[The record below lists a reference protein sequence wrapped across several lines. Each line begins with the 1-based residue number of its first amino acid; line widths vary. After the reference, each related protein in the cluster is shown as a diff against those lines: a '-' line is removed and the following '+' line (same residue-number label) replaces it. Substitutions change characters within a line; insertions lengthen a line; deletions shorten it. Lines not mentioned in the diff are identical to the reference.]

1 MLYQNK
7 LKNEL
12 FYNSL
17 STILILSGIVVAQ
30 RGVIVFRL
38 ASKGII
44 PNDSI
49 LTILVFSLLKYL
61 PILLTLTLFLTIL
74 LTLSRWFKD
83 SEMMI
88 WFSSGLGLTS
98 FIRPI
103 LFFSLPIILL
113 IGFLSLYLSPWATHK
128 SEEYKAGLKNR
139 DELATISPGSFK
151 ESKSKD
157 RVFYVEGFGDLGSKV
172 KNVFVQSEQNG
183 KLGIIVSN
191 EGSRIS
197 TSTDKD
203 EYIVLKKG
211 KRYEVNHE
219 NNNFTEI
226 KFDDYG
232 FLVEKKLPPIIDV
245 NQVEAM
251 PTALL
256 LLTNGNREI
265 AEFVWRV
272 SLPIS
277 GIILI
282 ILAIPMSF
290 INPRSGRSVN
300 IIIAIMIFAIY
311 NNLMGVTQSYINL
324 GKLNP
329 YFGGAIVHV
338 LIIVIASYLM
348 LRRNLNLP
356 LLPSKV
362 RNLRL
367 KNETRKTY

>member
-12 FYNSL
+12 FFNSL

-30 RGVIVFRL
+30 RGVVVFRL

-74 LTLSRWFKD
+74 LTLSRWFRD

-113 IGFLSLYLSPWATHK
+113 IGFLSLYLSPWATQK

-151 ESKSKD
+151 ESKSKE

-191 EGSRIS
+191 EGSRVS
-197 TSTDKD
+197 TNTDD

-219 NNNFTEI
+219 NNHFTEI
-226 KFDDYG
+226 KFSDYG

-251 PTALL
+251 PTLL
-256 LLTNGNREI
+256 LLMTKGNREI

-277 GIILI
+277 GIVLI
-282 ILAIPMSF
+282 ILAIPLSF

-329 YFGGAIVHV
+329 YIGGSIVHL
-338 LIIVIASYLM
+338 LIIMIASYLM
-348 LRRNLNLP
+348 MRRNLNLP

-362 RNLRL
+362 RNLR
-367 KNETRKTY
+367 RKK

>member
-12 FYNSL
+12 FFNSL

-74 LTLSRWFKD
+74 LTLSRWFRD

-113 IGFLSLYLSPWATHK
+113 IGFLSLYLSPWATQK

-197 TSTDKD
+197 TNTDD

-219 NNNFTEI
+219 NNHFTEI
-226 KFDDYG
+226 KFSDYG

-251 PTALL
+251 PTLLL
-256 LLTNGNREI
+256 LLTKGNREI

-277 GIILI
+277 GIVLI
-282 ILAIPMSF
+282 ILAIPLSF

-300 IIIAIMIFAIY
+300 IIIAILIFAVY

-329 YFGGAIVHV
+329 YVGGSIVHL
-338 LIIVIASYLM
+338 LIILIASYLM
-348 LRRNLNLP
+348 MRRNLNLP
-356 LLPSKV
+356 LVPSKV
-362 RNLRL
+362 RNLR
-367 KNETRKTY
+367 RKK

>member
-12 FYNSL
+12 FFNSL

-30 RGVIVFRL
+30 RGVVVFRL

-74 LTLSRWFKD
+74 LTLSRWFRD

-113 IGFLSLYLSPWATHK
+113 IGFLSLYLSPWATQK

-191 EGSRIS
+191 EGSRVS
-197 TSTDKD
+197 TNTDD

-219 NNNFTEI
+219 NNHFTEI
-226 KFDDYG
+226 KFSDYG

-251 PTALL
+251 PTLLL
-256 LLTNGNREI
+256 LLTKGNREI

-277 GIILI
+277 GIVLI
-282 ILAIPMSF
+282 ILAIPLSF

-300 IIIAIMIFAIY
+300 IIIAILIFAVY

-329 YFGGAIVHV
+329 YVGGSIVHL
-338 LIIVIASYLM
+338 LIILIASYLM
-348 LRRNLNLP
+348 MRRNLNLP
-356 LLPSKV
+356 LVPSKV
-362 RNLRL
+362 RNLR
-367 KNETRKTY
+367 RKK

>member
-12 FYNSL
+12 FFNSL

-113 IGFLSLYLSPWATHK
+113 IGFLSLYLSPWATQK

-191 EGSRIS
+191 EGSRVS
-197 TSTDKD
+197 TNTND

-219 NNNFTEI
+219 NNHFTEI
-226 KFDDYG
+226 KFSDYG

-251 PTALL
+251 PTLLL
-256 LLTNGNREI
+256 LLTKGNREI

-277 GIILI
+277 GIVLI
-282 ILAIPMSF
+282 ILAIPLSF

-329 YFGGAIVHV
+329 YIGGSIVH
-338 LIIVIASYLM
+338 LFILLIASYLM

-356 LLPSKV
+356 LLPSQV
-362 RNLRL
+362 RNLR
-367 KNETRKTY
+367 RKK

>member
-1 MLYQNK
+1 
-7 LKNEL
+7 
-12 FYNSL
+12 
-17 STILILSGIVVAQ
+17 
-30 RGVIVFRL
+30 
-38 ASKGII
+38 
-44 PNDSI
+44 
-49 LTILVFSLLKYL
+49 
-61 PILLTLTLFLTIL
+61 
-74 LTLSRWFKD
+74 
-83 SEMMI
+83 MMI

-113 IGFLSLYLSPWATHK
+113 IGFLSLYLSPWATQK

-191 EGSRIS
+191 EGSRVS
-197 TSTDKD
+197 TNTDD

-219 NNNFTEI
+219 NNHFTEI
-226 KFDDYG
+226 KFSDYG

-251 PTALL
+251 PTLLL
-256 LLTNGNREI
+256 LLTKGNREI

-277 GIILI
+277 GIVLI
-282 ILAIPMSF
+282 ILAIPLSF

-329 YFGGAIVHV
+329 YIGGSIVH
-338 LIIVIASYLM
+338 LFILLIASYLM

-356 LLPSKV
+356 LLPSQV
-362 RNLRL
+362 RNLR
-367 KNETRKTY
+367 RKK

>member
-12 FYNSL
+12 FFNSL

-61 PILLTLTLFLTIL
+61 PILLTLPLFLTIL

-83 SEMMI
+83 SELMI

-113 IGFLSLYLSPWATHK
+113 IGFLSLYLSPWATQK

-191 EGSRIS
+191 EGSRVS
-197 TSTDKD
+197 TNTDD

-219 NNNFTEI
+219 NNHFTEI
-226 KFDDYG
+226 KFSDYG

-251 PTALL
+251 PTLLL
-256 LLTNGNREI
+256 LLTKGNREI

-277 GIILI
+277 GIVLI
-282 ILAIPMSF
+282 ILAIPLSF

-329 YFGGAIVHV
+329 YIGGSIVH
-338 LIIVIASYLM
+338 LFILLIASYLM

-356 LLPSKV
+356 LLPSQV
-362 RNLRL
+362 RNLR
-367 KNETRKTY
+367 RKK

>member
-12 FYNSL
+12 FFNSL

-103 LFFSLPIILL
+103 LLFSLPIILL
-113 IGFLSLYLSPWATHK
+113 IGFLSLYLSPWANQK

-191 EGSRIS
+191 EGSRVS
-197 TSTDKD
+197 TNTND

-219 NNNFTEI
+219 NNHFTEI
-226 KFDDYG
+226 KFSDYG

-251 PTALL
+251 PTLLL
-256 LLTNGNREI
+256 LLTKGNREI
-265 AEFVWRV
+265 AEFIWRV

-277 GIILI
+277 GIVLI
-282 ILAIPMSF
+282 ILAIPLSF

-329 YFGGAIVHV
+329 YVGGSIVH
-338 LIIVIASYLM
+338 LFILLIASYLM

-356 LLPSKV
+356 LLPSQV
-362 RNLRL
+362 RNLR
-367 KNETRKTY
+367 RKK

>member
-12 FYNSL
+12 FFNSL

-113 IGFLSLYLSPWATHK
+113 IGFLSLYLSPWATQK

-191 EGSRIS
+191 EGSRVS
-197 TSTDKD
+197 TNTDD

-219 NNNFTEI
+219 NNHFTEI
-226 KFDDYG
+226 KFSDYG

-251 PTALL
+251 PTLL
-256 LLTNGNREI
+256 LLMTKGNREI
-265 AEFVWRV
+265 AEFIWRV

-277 GIILI
+277 GIVLI
-282 ILAIPMSF
+282 ILAIPLSF

-329 YFGGAIVHV
+329 YIGGSIVHL
-338 LIIVIASYLM
+338 LIIMISSYLM
-348 LRRNLNLP
+348 MRRNLNLP
-356 LLPSKV
+356 LVPSKV
-362 RNLRL
+362 RNLR
-367 KNETRKTY
+367 RKK

>member
-12 FYNSL
+12 FFNSL

-113 IGFLSLYLSPWATHK
+113 IGFLSLYLSPWATQK

-191 EGSRIS
+191 EGSRVS
-197 TSTDKD
+197 TNTDD

-219 NNNFTEI
+219 NNHFTEI
-226 KFDDYG
+226 KFSDYG
-232 FLVEKKLPPIIDV
+232 FLVEKKLPPIVDIS
-245 NQVEAM
+245 QVEAI
-251 PTALL
+251 PTFLL
-256 LLTNGNREI
+256 LAIKDPPWEVNRYM
-265 AEFVWRV
+265 AELIWRI

-277 GIILI
+277 GILLI
-282 ILAIPMSF
+282 ILAIPLSF

-300 IIIAIMIFAIY
+300 IIIGIMIFAIY

-329 YFGGAIVHV
+329 YVGGSIVH
-338 LIIVIASYLM
+338 LFILLIASYLM

-356 LLPSKV
+356 LLPSQV
-362 RNLRL
+362 RNLR
-367 KNETRKTY
+367 RKK

>member
-12 FYNSL
+12 FFNSL

-30 RGVIVFRL
+30 RGVVVFRL

-74 LTLSRWFKD
+74 LTLSRWFRD

-113 IGFLSLYLSPWATHK
+113 IGFLSLYLSPWATQK

-191 EGSRIS
+191 EGSRVS
-197 TSTDKD
+197 TNTDD

-219 NNNFTEI
+219 NNHFTEI
-226 KFDDYG
+226 KFSDYG

-251 PTALL
+251 PTLL
-256 LLTNGNREI
+256 LLMTKGNREI
-265 AEFVWRV
+265 AEFIWRV

-277 GIILI
+277 GIVLI
-282 ILAIPMSF
+282 ILAIPLSF

-329 YFGGAIVHV
+329 YIGGSIVH
-338 LIIVIASYLM
+338 LFILLIASYLM

-356 LLPSKV
+356 LLPSQV
-362 RNLRL
+362 RNLR
-367 KNETRKTY
+367 RKK

>member
-12 FYNSL
+12 FFNSL

-30 RGVIVFRL
+30 RGVVVFRL

-74 LTLSRWFKD
+74 LTLSRWFRD

-113 IGFLSLYLSPWATHK
+113 IGFLSLYLSPWATQK

-151 ESKSKD
+151 ESKSKE

-191 EGSRIS
+191 EGSRVS
-197 TSTDKD
+197 TNTDD

-226 KFDDYG
+226 KFSDYG

-251 PTALL
+251 PTLL
-256 LLTNGNREI
+256 LLMTKGNREI

-277 GIILI
+277 GIVLI
-282 ILAIPMSF
+282 ILAIPLSF

-329 YFGGAIVHV
+329 YVGGSIVHL
-338 LIIVIASYLM
+338 LIIMIASYLM
-348 LRRNLNLP
+348 MRRNLNLP

-362 RNLRL
+362 RNLR
-367 KNETRKTY
+367 RKK

>member
-12 FYNSL
+12 FFNSL

-74 LTLSRWFKD
+74 LTLSRWFRD

-113 IGFLSLYLSPWATHK
+113 IGFLSLYLSPWATQK

-191 EGSRIS
+191 EGSRVS
-197 TSTDKD
+197 TNTDD

-219 NNNFTEI
+219 NNHFTEI
-226 KFDDYG
+226 KFSDYG

-251 PTALL
+251 PTLLL
-256 LLTNGNREI
+256 LLTKGNREI

-277 GIILI
+277 GIVLI
-282 ILAIPMSF
+282 ILAIPLSF

-329 YFGGAIVHV
+329 YVGGSIVHL
-338 LIIVIASYLM
+338 LIIMIASYLM
-348 LRRNLNLP
+348 MRRNLNLP
-356 LLPSKV
+356 LVPSKV
-362 RNLRL
+362 RNLR
-367 KNETRKTY
+367 RKK

>member
-12 FYNSL
+12 FFNSL

-88 WFSSGLGLTS
+88 WFSSGLGLAS
-98 FIRPI
+98 FIKPI

-113 IGFLSLYLSPWATHK
+113 IGFLSLYLSPWATQK

-191 EGSRIS
+191 EGSRVS
-197 TSTDKD
+197 TNTDD

-219 NNNFTEI
+219 NNHFTEI
-226 KFDDYG
+226 KFSDYG

-251 PTALL
+251 PTLLL
-256 LLTNGNREI
+256 LLTKGNREI

-282 ILAIPMSF
+282 ILAIPLSF

-329 YFGGAIVHV
+329 YIGGSIVH
-338 LIIVIASYLM
+338 LFILLIASYLM

-356 LLPSKV
+356 LLPSQV
-362 RNLRL
+362 RNLR
-367 KNETRKTY
+367 RKK

>member
-12 FYNSL
+12 FFNSL

-30 RGVIVFRL
+30 RGVVVFRL

-74 LTLSRWFKD
+74 LTLSRWFRD

-113 IGFLSLYLSPWATHK
+113 IGFLSLYLSPWATQK

-191 EGSRIS
+191 EGSRVS
-197 TSTDKD
+197 TNTDD

-219 NNNFTEI
+219 NNHFTEI
-226 KFDDYG
+226 KFSDYG

-251 PTALL
+251 PTLLL
-256 LLTNGNREI
+256 LLTKGNREI

-277 GIILI
+277 GIVLI
-282 ILAIPMSF
+282 ILAIPLSF

-329 YFGGAIVHV
+329 YIGGSIVHL
-338 LIIVIASYLM
+338 LIIMIASYLM
-348 LRRNLNLP
+348 MRRNLNLP
-356 LLPSKV
+356 LMPSKV
-362 RNLRL
+362 RNLR
-367 KNETRKTY
+367 RKK

>member
-30 RGVIVFRL
+30 RGVVVFRL

-74 LTLSRWFKD
+74 LTLSRWFRD

-113 IGFLSLYLSPWATHK
+113 IGFLSLYLSPWATQK

-139 DELATISPGSFK
+139 DELSTISPGSFK

-157 RVFYVEGFGDLGSKV
+157 RVFYIEGFGDLGSKV

-191 EGSRIS
+191 EGSRVS

-232 FLVEKKLPPIIDV
+232 FLVERKLPPIIDV

-277 GIILI
+277 GIVLI
-282 ILAIPMSF
+282 ILAIPLSF

-338 LIIVIASYLM
+338 LIISIASYLM

-367 KNETRKTY
+367 KK

>member
-12 FYNSL
+12 FFNSL

-30 RGVIVFRL
+30 RGVVVFRL

-74 LTLSRWFKD
+74 LTLSRWFRD

-113 IGFLSLYLSPWATHK
+113 IGFLSLYLSPWATQK

-151 ESKSKD
+151 ESKSKE

-191 EGSRIS
+191 EGSRVS
-197 TSTDKD
+197 TNTDD

-226 KFDDYG
+226 KFSDYG

-251 PTALL
+251 PTLL
-256 LLTNGNREI
+256 LLMTKGNREI

-277 GIILI
+277 GIVLI
-282 ILAIPMSF
+282 ILAIPLSF

-329 YFGGAIVHV
+329 YVGGSIVHL
-338 LIIVIASYLM
+338 LIIMIASYLM
-348 LRRNLNLP
+348 MRRNLNLP
-356 LLPSKV
+356 LVPSKV
-362 RNLRL
+362 RNLR
-367 KNETRKTY
+367 RKK

>member
-12 FYNSL
+12 FFNSL

-30 RGVIVFRL
+30 RGVVVFRL

-74 LTLSRWFKD
+74 LTLSRWFRD

-113 IGFLSLYLSPWATHK
+113 IGFLSLYLSPWATQK

-191 EGSRIS
+191 EGSRVS
-197 TSTDKD
+197 TNTDD

-219 NNNFTEI
+219 NNYFTEI
-226 KFDDYG
+226 KFSDYG

-251 PTALL
+251 PTLLL
-256 LLTNGNREI
+256 LLTKGNREI

-277 GIILI
+277 GIVLI
-282 ILAIPMSF
+282 ILAIPLSF

-329 YFGGAIVHV
+329 YIGGSIVHL
-338 LIIVIASYLM
+338 LIIMIASYLM
-348 LRRNLNLP
+348 MRRNLNLP
-356 LLPSKV
+356 LVPSKV
-362 RNLRL
+362 RNLR
-367 KNETRKTY
+367 RKK

>member
-12 FYNSL
+12 FFNSL

-74 LTLSRWFKD
+74 LTLSRWFRD

-113 IGFLSLYLSPWATHK
+113 IGFLSLYLSPWATQK
-128 SEEYKAGLKNR
+128 SEEYKVGLKNR

-191 EGSRIS
+191 EGSRVS
-197 TSTDKD
+197 TNTDD

-211 KRYEVNHE
+211 KRYEVNHK
-219 NNNFTEI
+219 NNYFTEI
-226 KFDDYG
+226 KFSDYG

-251 PTALL
+251 PTPLL
-256 LLTNGNREI
+256 LLTKGNREI

-277 GIILI
+277 GIVLI
-282 ILAIPMSF
+282 ILAIPLSF

-329 YFGGAIVHV
+329 YIGGSIVHL
-338 LIIVIASYLM
+338 LIIMISSYLM
-348 LRRNLNLP
+348 MRRNLNLP
-356 LLPSKV
+356 LVPSKV
-362 RNLRL
+362 RNLR
-367 KNETRKTY
+367 RKK

>member
-12 FYNSL
+12 FFNSL

-30 RGVIVFRL
+30 RGVVVFRL

-74 LTLSRWFKD
+74 LTLSRWFRD

-113 IGFLSLYLSPWATHK
+113 IGFLSLYLSPWATQK

-151 ESKSKD
+151 ESKSKE

-191 EGSRIS
+191 EGSRVS
-197 TSTDKD
+197 TNTDD

-226 KFDDYG
+226 KFSDYG

-251 PTALL
+251 PTLL
-256 LLTNGNREI
+256 LLMTKGNREI

-277 GIILI
+277 GIVLI
-282 ILAIPMSF
+282 ILAIPLSF

-329 YFGGAIVHV
+329 YIGGSIVH
-338 LIIVIASYLM
+338 LFILLIASYLM

-356 LLPSKV
+356 LLPSQV
-362 RNLRL
+362 RNLR
-367 KNETRKTY
+367 RKK

>member
-17 STILILSGIVVAQ
+17 STILILSGIVIAQ
-30 RGVIVFRL
+30 RGVVVFRL

-44 PNDSI
+44 PNDSVV
-49 LTILVFSLLKYL
+49 TILIFSLLKYL

-74 LTLSRWFKD
+74 LTLSRWFRD

-113 IGFLSLYLSPWATHK
+113 IGFLSLYLSPWATQK

-191 EGSRIS
+191 EGSRVS
-197 TSTDKD
+197 TNTDD

-219 NNNFTEI
+219 NNHFTEI
-226 KFDDYG
+226 KFSDYG

-251 PTALL
+251 PTLL
-256 LLTNGNREI
+256 LLMTKGNREI

-277 GIILI
+277 GIVLI
-282 ILAIPMSF
+282 ILAIPLSF

-329 YFGGAIVHV
+329 YIGGSIIHLFI
-338 LIIVIASYLM
+338 LIIASYLM

-356 LLPSKV
+356 LLPSQV
-362 RNLRL
+362 RNLR
-367 KNETRKTY
+367 RKK

>member
-12 FYNSL
+12 FFNSL

-113 IGFLSLYLSPWATHK
+113 IGFLSLYLSPWATQK

-191 EGSRIS
+191 EGSRVS
-197 TSTDKD
+197 TNTDD

-211 KRYEVNHE
+211 ERYEVNHE
-219 NNNFTEI
+219 NNHFTEI
-226 KFDDYG
+226 KFSDYG

-251 PTALL
+251 PTLLL
-256 LLTNGNREI
+256 LLTKGNREI

-277 GIILI
+277 GIVLI
-282 ILAIPMSF
+282 ILAIPLSF

-329 YFGGAIVHV
+329 YIGGSIVH
-338 LIIVIASYLM
+338 LFILLIASYLM

-356 LLPSKV
+356 LLPSQV
-362 RNLRL
+362 RNLR
-367 KNETRKTY
+367 RKK

>member
-12 FYNSL
+12 FFNSL

-30 RGVIVFRL
+30 RGVVVFRL

-74 LTLSRWFKD
+74 LTLSRWFRD

-113 IGFLSLYLSPWATHK
+113 IGFLSLYLSPWATQK

-191 EGSRIS
+191 EGSRVS
-197 TSTDKD
+197 TNTDD

-219 NNNFTEI
+219 NNHFTEI
-226 KFDDYG
+226 KFSDYG

-251 PTALL
+251 PTLLL
-256 LLTNGNREI
+256 LLTKGNREI

-277 GIILI
+277 GIVLI
-282 ILAIPMSF
+282 ILAIPLSF

-329 YFGGAIVHV
+329 YIGGS
-338 LIIVIASYLM
+338 IIHLFILLIASYLM

-356 LLPSKV
+356 LLPSQV
-362 RNLRL
+362 RNLR
-367 KNETRKTY
+367 RKK

>member
-12 FYNSL
+12 FFNSL

-113 IGFLSLYLSPWATHK
+113 IGFLSLYLSPWATQK

-191 EGSRIS
+191 EGSRVS
-197 TSTDKD
+197 TNTDD

-219 NNNFTEI
+219 NNHFTEI
-226 KFDDYG
+226 KFSDYG

-251 PTALL
+251 PTLLL
-256 LLTNGNREI
+256 LLTKGNREI

-277 GIILI
+277 GIVLI
-282 ILAIPMSF
+282 ILAIPLSF

-329 YFGGAIVHV
+329 YIGGSIVH
-338 LIIVIASYLM
+338 LFILLIASYLM

-356 LLPSKV
+356 LLPSQV
-362 RNLRL
+362 RNLR
-367 KNETRKTY
+367 RKK

>member
-12 FYNSL
+12 FFNSL

-113 IGFLSLYLSPWATHK
+113 IGFLSLYLSPWATQK

-191 EGSRIS
+191 EGSRVS
-197 TSTDKD
+197 TNTDD

-219 NNNFTEI
+219 NNHFTEI
-226 KFDDYG
+226 KFSDYG

-251 PTALL
+251 PTLL
-256 LLTNGNREI
+256 LLMTKGNREI

-277 GIILI
+277 GIVLI
-282 ILAIPMSF
+282 ILAIPLSF

-329 YFGGAIVHV
+329 YIGGSIVH
-338 LIIVIASYLM
+338 LFILLIASYLM

-356 LLPSKV
+356 LLPSQV
-362 RNLRL
+362 RNLR
-367 KNETRKTY
+367 RKK

>member
-12 FYNSL
+12 FFNSL

-49 LTILVFSLLKYL
+49 LTILIFSLLKYL

-74 LTLSRWFKD
+74 LTLSRWFRD

-113 IGFLSLYLSPWATHK
+113 IGFLSLYLSPWAVQK

-191 EGSRIS
+191 EGSRVS
-197 TSTDKD
+197 TNTDD

-219 NNNFTEI
+219 NNHFTEI
-226 KFDDYG
+226 KFSDYG

-245 NQVEAM
+245 KQVEAM
-251 PTALL
+251 PTLLL
-256 LLTNGNREI
+256 LLTKGNREI
-265 AEFVWRV
+265 AEFIWRV

-277 GIILI
+277 GIVLI
-282 ILAIPMSF
+282 ILAIPLSF

-300 IIIAIMIFAIY
+300 IIIAILIFAIY

-324 GKLNP
+324 GILNP
-329 YFGGAIVHV
+329 YVGGSIVHL
-338 LIIVIASYLM
+338 LIILIASYLM
-348 LRRNLNLP
+348 MRRNLNLP

-362 RNLRL
+362 RNLR
-367 KNETRKTY
+367 RKK

>member
-12 FYNSL
+12 FFNSL

-30 RGVIVFRL
+30 RGVVVFRL

-74 LTLSRWFKD
+74 LTLSRWFRD

-113 IGFLSLYLSPWATHK
+113 IGFLSLYLSPWATQK

-191 EGSRIS
+191 DGSRVS
-197 TSTDKD
+197 TNTDD

-219 NNNFTEI
+219 NNHFTEI
-226 KFDDYG
+226 KFSDYG

-251 PTALL
+251 PTLL
-256 LLTNGNREI
+256 LLMTKGNREI

-277 GIILI
+277 GIVLI
-282 ILAIPMSF
+282 ILAIPLSF

-311 NNLMGVTQSYINL
+311 NNLMGVTQSFINL

-329 YFGGAIVHV
+329 YVGGSIVHL
-338 LIIVIASYLM
+338 LIIMIASYLM
-348 LRRNLNLP
+348 MRRNLNLP

-362 RNLRL
+362 RNLR
-367 KNETRKTY
+367 RKK

>member
-12 FYNSL
+12 FFNSL

-30 RGVIVFRL
+30 RGVVVFRL

-74 LTLSRWFKD
+74 LTLSRWFRD

-113 IGFLSLYLSPWATHK
+113 IGFLSLYLSPWATQK

-191 EGSRIS
+191 EGSRVS
-197 TSTDKD
+197 TNTDD

-219 NNNFTEI
+219 NNHFTEI
-226 KFDDYG
+226 KFSDYG

-251 PTALL
+251 PTLLL
-256 LLTNGNREI
+256 LLTKGNREI

-277 GIILI
+277 GIVLI
-282 ILAIPMSF
+282 ILAIPLSF

-329 YFGGAIVHV
+329 YIGGSIVHL
-338 LIIVIASYLM
+338 LIIMIASYLM
-348 LRRNLNLP
+348 MRRNLNLP
-356 LLPSKV
+356 LVPSKV
-362 RNLRL
+362 RNLR
-367 KNETRKTY
+367 RKK

>member
-12 FYNSL
+12 FFNSL

-30 RGVIVFRL
+30 RGVVVFRL

-74 LTLSRWFKD
+74 LTLSRWFRD

-113 IGFLSLYLSPWATHK
+113 IGFLSLYLSPWATQK

-191 EGSRIS
+191 EGGRVS
-197 TSTDKD
+197 TNTDD

-219 NNNFTEI
+219 NNHFTEI
-226 KFDDYG
+226 KFSDYG

-251 PTALL
+251 PTILL
-256 LLTNGNREI
+256 LMTKGNREI

-277 GIILI
+277 GIVLI
-282 ILAIPMSF
+282 ILAIPLSF

-329 YFGGAIVHV
+329 YIGGSIVHL
-338 LIIVIASYLM
+338 LIIMIASYLM
-348 LRRNLNLP
+348 MRRNLNLP
-356 LLPSKV
+356 LVPSKV
-362 RNLRL
+362 RNLR
-367 KNETRKTY
+367 RKK

>member
-12 FYNSL
+12 FFNSL

-83 SEMMI
+83 SEMII

-113 IGFLSLYLSPWATHK
+113 IGFLSLYLSPWATQK

-191 EGSRIS
+191 EGSRVS
-197 TSTDKD
+197 TNTDD

-219 NNNFTEI
+219 NNHFTEI
-226 KFDDYG
+226 KFSDYG

-251 PTALL
+251 PTLLL
-256 LLTNGNREI
+256 LLTKGNREI

-277 GIILI
+277 GIVLI
-282 ILAIPMSF
+282 ILAIPLSF

-329 YFGGAIVHV
+329 YIGGSIVH
-338 LIIVIASYLM
+338 LFILLIASYLM

-356 LLPSKV
+356 LLPSQV
-362 RNLRL
+362 RNLR
-367 KNETRKTY
+367 RKK

>member
-12 FYNSL
+12 FFNSL

-74 LTLSRWFKD
+74 LTLSRWFRD

-113 IGFLSLYLSPWATHK
+113 IGFLSLYLSPWATQK

-191 EGSRIS
+191 QGSRVS
-197 TSTDKD
+197 TNTDD

-219 NNNFTEI
+219 NNHFTEI
-226 KFDDYG
+226 KFSDYG
-232 FLVEKKLPPIIDV
+232 FMVEKKLPPIIDV

-251 PTALL
+251 PTILL
-256 LLTNGNREI
+256 LLTKGNREI

-277 GIILI
+277 GTVLI
-282 ILAIPMSF
+282 ILAIPLSF

-300 IIIAIMIFAIY
+300 IIIAILIFAVY

-329 YFGGAIVHV
+329 YVGGSIVH
-338 LIIVIASYLM
+338 LLVILTASYLM
-348 LRRNLNLP
+348 MRRNLNLP
-356 LLPSKV
+356 LVPSKV
-362 RNLRL
+362 RNLR
-367 KNETRKTY
+367 RKK

>member
-12 FYNSL
+12 FFNSL

-113 IGFLSLYLSPWATHK
+113 IGFLSLYLSPWATQK

-191 EGSRIS
+191 EGSRVS
-197 TSTDKD
+197 TNTDD

-219 NNNFTEI
+219 NNHFTEI
-226 KFDDYG
+226 KFSDYG

-251 PTALL
+251 PTLLL
-256 LLTNGNREI
+256 LLTKENREI

-277 GIILI
+277 GIVLI
-282 ILAIPMSF
+282 ILAIPLSF

-329 YFGGAIVHV
+329 YIGGSIVH
-338 LIIVIASYLM
+338 LFILLIASYLM

-356 LLPSKV
+356 LLPSQV
-362 RNLRL
+362 RNLR
-367 KNETRKTY
+367 RKK

>member
-74 LTLSRWFKD
+74 LTLSRWFRD

-113 IGFLSLYLSPWATHK
+113 IGFLSLYLSPWASQK

-191 EGSRIS
+191 EGSRVS
-197 TSTDKD
+197 TSTEKD

-232 FLVEKKLPPIIDV
+232 FLVERKLPPIIDV

-277 GIILI
+277 GIVLI
-282 ILAIPMSF
+282 ILAIPLSF

-338 LIIVIASYLM
+338 LIISIASYLM

-367 KNETRKTY
+367 KK

>member
-30 RGVIVFRL
+30 RGVVVFRL

-74 LTLSRWFKD
+74 LTLSRWFRD

-113 IGFLSLYLSPWATHK
+113 IGFLSLYLSPWATQK

-191 EGSRIS
+191 EGSRVS

-232 FLVEKKLPPIIDV
+232 FLVERKLPPIIDV

-277 GIILI
+277 GIVLI
-282 ILAIPMSF
+282 ILAIPLSF

-329 YFGGAIVHV
+329 YVGGAIVHV
-338 LIIVIASYLM
+338 LIISVASYLM

-367 KNETRKTY
+367 KK

>member
-12 FYNSL
+12 FFNSL

-30 RGVIVFRL
+30 RGVVVFRL

-113 IGFLSLYLSPWATHK
+113 IGFLSLYLSPWATQK

-191 EGSRIS
+191 EGSRVS
-197 TSTDKD
+197 TNTDD

-219 NNNFTEI
+219 NNHFTEI
-226 KFDDYG
+226 KFSDYG

-251 PTALL
+251 PTLLL
-256 LLTNGNREI
+256 LLTKGNREI

-277 GIILI
+277 GIVLI
-282 ILAIPMSF
+282 ILAIPLSF

-329 YFGGAIVHV
+329 YIGGSIVH
-338 LIIVIASYLM
+338 LFILLIASYLM

-356 LLPSKV
+356 LLPSQV
-362 RNLRL
+362 RNLR
-367 KNETRKTY
+367 RKK

>member
-12 FYNSL
+12 FFNSL
-17 STILILSGIVVAQ
+17 SAILILSGIVIAQ

-49 LTILVFSLLKYL
+49 LTILIFSLIKYL

-74 LTLSRWFKD
+74 LTLSRWFRD

-103 LFFSLPIILL
+103 VLFSLPIILL
-113 IGFLSLYLSPWATHK
+113 IGFLSLYLSPWAVQK

-151 ESKSKD
+151 ESKSKE

-191 EGSRIS
+191 EGSRVS
-197 TSTDKD
+197 TNTDD

-219 NNNFTEI
+219 NNYFTEI
-226 KFDDYG
+226 KFNDYG

-245 NQVEAM
+245 NQIEAM
-251 PTALL
+251 PTFLL
-256 LLTNGNREI
+256 LLAKGNREI

-277 GIILI
+277 GIVLI
-282 ILAIPMSF
+282 ILAIPLSF

-329 YFGGAIVHV
+329 YFGGAIVHL
-338 LIIVIASYLM
+338 LIIFIASYLM

-362 RNLRL
+362 RNLR
-367 KNETRKTY
+367 RKK

>member
-12 FYNSL
+12 FFNSL

-103 LFFSLPIILL
+103 LLFSLPIILL
-113 IGFLSLYLSPWATHK
+113 IGFLSLYLSPWATQK

-191 EGSRIS
+191 EGSRVS
-197 TSTDKD
+197 TNTND

-219 NNNFTEI
+219 NNHFTEI
-226 KFDDYG
+226 KFSDYG
-232 FLVEKKLPPIIDV
+232 FLVEKKLPPIIDL

-251 PTALL
+251 PTLLL
-256 LLTNGNREI
+256 LLTKGNREI
-265 AEFVWRV
+265 AEFIWRV

-277 GIILI
+277 GIVLI
-282 ILAIPMSF
+282 ILAIPLSF

-329 YFGGAIVHV
+329 YVGGSIVH
-338 LIIVIASYLM
+338 LFILLIASYLM

-356 LLPSKV
+356 LLPSQV
-362 RNLRL
+362 RNLR
-367 KNETRKTY
+367 RKK

>member
-12 FYNSL
+12 FFNSL

-103 LFFSLPIILL
+103 LLFSLPIILL
-113 IGFLSLYLSPWATHK
+113 IGFLSLYLSPWANQK

-191 EGSRIS
+191 EGSRVS
-197 TSTDKD
+197 TNTDD

-219 NNNFTEI
+219 NNHFTEI
-226 KFDDYG
+226 KFSDYG

-251 PTALL
+251 PTLLL
-256 LLTNGNREI
+256 LLTKGNREI

-277 GIILI
+277 GIVLI
-282 ILAIPMSF
+282 ILAIPLSF

-329 YFGGAIVHV
+329 YIGGSIVH
-338 LIIVIASYLM
+338 LFILLIASYLM

-356 LLPSKV
+356 LLPSQV
-362 RNLRL
+362 RNLR
-367 KNETRKTY
+367 RKK

>member
-12 FYNSL
+12 FFNSL

-30 RGVIVFRL
+30 RGVVVFRL

-74 LTLSRWFKD
+74 LTLSRWFRD

-113 IGFLSLYLSPWATHK
+113 IGFLSLYLSPWATQK

-191 EGSRIS
+191 EGSRVS
-197 TSTDKD
+197 TNTDD

-219 NNNFTEI
+219 NNHFTEI
-226 KFDDYG
+226 KFSDYG

-251 PTALL
+251 PTLL
-256 LLTNGNREI
+256 LLMTKGNREI
-265 AEFVWRV
+265 AEFIWRV

-277 GIILI
+277 GIVLI
-282 ILAIPMSF
+282 ILAIPLSF

-329 YFGGAIVHV
+329 YIGGSIVHL
-338 LIIVIASYLM
+338 LIIMISSYLM
-348 LRRNLNLP
+348 MRRNLNLP
-356 LLPSKV
+356 LVPSKV
-362 RNLRL
+362 RNLR
-367 KNETRKTY
+367 RKK